1 MLQQPIMVKVVFAFC
16 LLGTV
21 AMGQQ
26 LTIGFTAD
34 SYLEEEGTGSVMV
47 RVRKTGV
54 NGLGDLKGNLAV
66 MVTPM
71 TYGEFDGTS
80 NFSLPR
86 EIPRPDPAECKHGS
100 IYALHMCTL
109 VISLQSVIG
118 LFCHTT
124 ASAISSCFPLT
135 RSFVCW

>member
-1 MLQQPIMVKVVFAFC
+1 MFC

-26 LTIGFTAD
+26 LTIGFTAVA
-34 SYLEEEGTGSVMV
+34 YLEEEGTGPVMV

-54 NGLGDLKGNLAV
+54 SGMGDLNKGNLAV
-66 MVTPM
+66 IVTPM
-71 TYGEFDGTS
+71 TYGEFDGMS
-80 NFSLPR
+80 NFSLPH
-86 EIPRPDPAECKHGS
+86 EIPRPDPAECKHS
-100 IYALHMCTL
+100 CIYPLHMCTL

-124 ASAISSCFPLT
+124 ASTISSCFPLT